1 MDLAIELLKAAAIL
15 CAVLFGIGCVIAAFT
30 ARTIF
35 RTRKHEGPHVIR
47 TGSAR
52 IIDFAAAAR
61 GRPTRR

>member
-1 MDLAIELLKAAAIL
+1 MHLALEILKVVAIL

-35 RTRKHEGPHVIR
+35 RARKHQAPRAIGR
-47 TGSAR
+47 SSAR

-61 GRPTRR
+61 SRPIRH

>member
-1 MDLAIELLKAAAIL
+1 MHLAMELLKAAALL

-35 RTRKHEGPHVIR
+35 RMRKHESPHVIQH
-47 TGSAR
+47 GSAR